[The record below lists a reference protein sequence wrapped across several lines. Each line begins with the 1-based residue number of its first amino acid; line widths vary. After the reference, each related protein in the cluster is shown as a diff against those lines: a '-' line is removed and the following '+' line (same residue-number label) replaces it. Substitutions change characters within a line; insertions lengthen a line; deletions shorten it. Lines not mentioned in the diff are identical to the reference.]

1 VPVPNAQ
8 TENVGTRI
16 RERVALLFAIPFL
29 LLALILGGA
38 LWLVVASDATSR
50 EGQNATTVITAAD
63 AVLANLLDD
72 ETGVRGYVL
81 TKNTQFLGPYAVGR
95 RELDVRLTELR
106 HMVDANASIGPA
118 VEAIGASAG
127 SERAILDYYVKL
139 QSTGRHAAAVAA
151 VASRGGM
158 LEMDRL
164 RSLVKAI
171 GDLEYAHR
179 YDARARLAVQ
189 QRLAIVV
196 LAVATVLGFVLVL
209 LLNSAVAR
217 LIVGRIERMTANTT
231 RFSTGDVMLPP
242 LAGNDEIAQLDAS
255 LHAMAELLGDRQRAV
270 DSALEEAV
278 QASRLK
284 SEFVATMSHEIR
296 TPMNGVIGMTELL
309 LETDLS
315 PEQREFALTVRDS
328 GQALLRVINDI
339 LDFSKIEAGHLELED
354 ADFEVVTTVESV
366 AALLTPQ
373 ANAKNIVL
381 MTYIEAAVPSVVGG
395 DPGRIRQVLLNLV
408 GNAIK
413 FTDRGS
419 VVVTVSLVDQTIRYT
434 TLRFTIKDSGIGINR
449 ETRELLFEPFRQVD
463 SSTTRRYGGTGLGLS
478 ISKRLVEL
486 MGSEIVVESLPG
498 MGSTFSFAVRF
509 RRRDAVTVP
518 RTSADVRGLRAIVI
532 DDDPAARDVVMRYL
546 NAWGLSVESFA
557 DPVVGLARIRARA
570 ADGEPFDI
578 GVIDYAMSSMDGV
591 GLGATIRGDAS
602 LRAMPL
608 ILATARDEEG
618 LGAKARAA
626 GFSAYLI
633 KPVRQSQLFDAI
645 VRARMPRAISD
656 AMIPVFVP
664 SASAH
669 ANGAR
674 ILLVEDNVVN
684 QRVAMR
690 QLERFGYSA
699 DIVDNGRA
707 AVDALTARSYDLV
720 LMDCHMPEMDG
731 FEATLAIRKR
741 ELQSNRRVPIVA
753 MTANARSEDREACL
767 AVGMDDYLAK
777 PVALADL
784 QRILEAWL
792 PT

>member
-1 VPVPNAQ
+1 MSAPDAQ
-8 TENVGTRI
+8 TRGVGTRI

-38 LWLVVASDATSR
+38 LWLVVVSDATAR
-50 EGQNATTVITAAD
+50 EGQNATTVITAAE

-72 ETGVRGYVL
+72 ETGARGYVL
-81 TKNTQFLGPYAVGR
+81 TQNPQFLGPYSLAR

-106 HMVDANASIGPA
+106 HMVDANESIGPA

-127 SERAILDYYVKL
+127 SELSILDYYVKL
-139 QSTGRHAAAVAA
+139 QRTGHHAAAVSA

-158 LEMDRL
+158 LEMERL
-164 RSLVKAI
+164 RVLVKAI
-171 GDLEYAHR
+171 ADREYAHR
-179 YDARARLAVQ
+179 FDARSRLAIE

-196 LAVATVLGFVLVL
+196 LALATVLGFVLVL
-209 LLNSAVAR
+209 VLNGTVAR
-217 LIVGRIERMTANTT
+217 LIVGRIERIAANTK
-231 RFSTGDVMLPP
+231 RFSAGEEMSPP

-255 LHAMAELLGDRQRAV
+255 LHAMAALLRDRQRAV
-270 DSALEEAV
+270 DAALEEAV
-278 QASRLK
+278 SASRLK

-315 PEQREFALTVRDS
+315 SEQREFAITVRDS

-339 LDFSKIEAGHLELED
+339 LDFSKIEAGHLELEE
-354 ADFEVVTTVESV
+354 ADFEVISTVESV
-366 AALLTPQ
+366 AALLMPQ
-373 ANAKNIVL
+373 ANAKNVVL
-381 MTYIEAAVPSVVGG
+381 TTHFEAAVPPVVGG
-395 DPGRIRQVLLNLV
+395 DPGRVRQVLLNLV

-419 VVVTVSLVDQTIRYT
+419 VVVSVSLAEQTIRYT

-463 SSTTRRYGGTGLGLS
+463 GTTTRRYGGTGLGLS

-486 MGSEIVVESLPG
+486 MGGEIVVESLPG

-509 RRRDAVTVP
+509 RSRDATSVP

-532 DDDPAARDVVMRYL
+532 DDDAASREVLASYL
-546 NAWGLSVESFA
+546 KAWGLRAESFGE
-557 DPVVGLARIRARA
+557 PSVGLERMRARA

-578 GVIDYAMSSMDGV
+578 GVIDYAMPELDGFA
-591 GLGATIRGDAS
+591 LAATIREDVN
-602 LRAMPL
+602 LRAMRL
-608 ILATARDEEG
+608 ILATAHDEEG
-618 LGAKARAA
+618 LGSRTRAA
-626 GFSAYLI
+626 GFSACLI

-645 VRARMPRAISD
+645 VSARTPRALSDVPAFLPTISL
-656 AMIPVFVP
+656 
-664 SASAH
+664 H
-669 ANGAR
+669 AKSPGAR
-674 ILLVEDNVVN
+674 ILLVEDNLVN

-690 QLERFGYSA
+690 QLQRFGYSA

-707 AVDALTARSYDLV
+707 AVDALVAQSYDLI

-731 FEATLAIRKR
+731 FEATVAIRKR
-741 ELQSNRRVPIVA
+741 EVQSKRRVPIVA
-753 MTANARSEDREACL
+753 MTANARREDRDACL